1 MRKKIALIT
10 GVTGQDGSYLAE
22 ILLKKNY
29 KVFGARRRSSTTQ
42 SSYRIDHLYNEKF
55 KVNNFKLIYFDL
67 TDSSNIHNVLQ
78 QVTPDEIYNLAA
90 QSHVGVSFN
99 QPEYTANVNG
109 LGTLRI
115 LEAMRSIKSLKKSKL
130 YQASSS
136 EMFGDTKIKPQN
148 EKTIFKPD
156 SPYGISKLF
165 AYHTVINYRNSYNIF
180 ASNGILFNH
189 ESPRRGEFFVTR
201 KIVIGLIKL
210 KLGVAKQL
218 HLGNLESLRDWGHAR
233 EYAEMQWKI
242 LQLNQPDDFVI
253 ATGKQISV
261 RTFLLKVAD
270 QLGMKIYFKGKGLNE
285 IGYNEKNKK
294 IIFVNKDFYRPTD
307 VTNLKGDSSKARKI
321 LNWKPKITID
331 QLISEMIES
340 DYEKIKKEIV

>member
-29 KVFGARRRSSTTQ
+29 KVFGARRRSSTAQ
-42 SSYRIDHLYNEKF
+42 SSYRIDHLYKKKF
-55 KVNNFKLIYFDL
+55 KNNNFKLIYFDL

-156 SPYGISKLF
+156 SPYGVSKLF
-165 AYHTVINYRNSYNIF
+165 GYHTVINYRNSYNIF

-210 KLGVAKQL
+210 KLGLANQL

-242 LQLNQPDDFVI
+242 LQLNRPDDFVI

-261 RTFLLKVAD
+261 RTFLLKVAH
-270 QLGMKIYFKGKGLNE
+270 QLGMRIVFKGKGLKE

-307 VTNLKGDSSKARKI
+307 VTNLQGDSSKARKI

-340 DYEKIKKEIV
+340 DYEKIKKEII

>member
-42 SSYRIDHLYNEKF
+42 SSYRTDHLYNEKF

-210 KLGVAKQL
+210 KLGIANQL

-294 IIFVNKDFYRPTD
+294 IIFVNKYFYRPTD
-307 VTNLKGDSSKARKI
+307 VTNLQGDSSKARKI

>member
-10 GVTGQDGSYLAE
+10 GFTGQDGSYLAE

-42 SSYRIDHLYNEKF
+42 SSYRIDHLYEDKL
-55 KVNNFKLIYFDL
+55 KNNDFKLIYLDL
-67 TDSSNIHNVLQ
+67 TDSSNINNVLQ
-78 QVTPDEIYNLAA
+78 YSKPDEIYNLAA

-99 QPEYTANVNG
+99 QPEYTANVNA

-156 SPYGISKLF
+156 SPYAISKLF
-165 AYHTVINYRNSYNIF
+165 SHHTVINYRNAYGIF

-201 KIVIGLIKL
+201 KIIIGLIKI
-210 KLGVAKQL
+210 KLGIVNRL
-218 HLGNLESLRDWGHAR
+218 NLGNLDSLRDWGHAK

-242 LQLNQPDDFVI
+242 LQHNRPDDFVI

-261 RTFLLKVAD
+261 RTFLIKVAG
-270 QLGMKIYFKGKGLNE
+270 QLGIKIFFKGKGLNE
-285 IGYNEKNKK
+285 ICYDHKNKK

-307 VTNLKGDSSKARKI
+307 VTNLQGDSSKARK
-321 LNWKPKITID
+321 LLKWRPKITID
-331 QLISEMIES
+331 ELISEMIES
-340 DYEKIKKEIV
+340 DYEKIRKQEI

>member
-55 KVNNFKLIYFDL
+55 KENNFKLIYFDL

-78 QVTPDEIYNLAA
+78 QVSPDEIYNLAA

-115 LEAMRSIKSLKKSKL
+115 LEAMRSIKSLKNSKL

-136 EMFGDTKIKPQN
+136 EMFGDTKVKPQN
-148 EKTIFKPD
+148 EKTIFKQD
-156 SPYGISKLF
+156 SPYGI
-165 AYHTVINYRNSYNIF
+165 
-180 ASNGILFNH
+180 
-189 ESPRRGEFFVTR
+189 
-201 KIVIGLIKL
+201 
-210 KLGVAKQL
+210 
-218 HLGNLESLRDWGHAR
+218 
-233 EYAEMQWKI
+233 
-242 LQLNQPDDFVI
+242 
-253 ATGKQISV
+253 
-261 RTFLLKVAD
+261 
-270 QLGMKIYFKGKGLNE
+270 
-285 IGYNEKNKK
+285 
-294 IIFVNKDFYRPTD
+294 
-307 VTNLKGDSSKARKI
+307 
-321 LNWKPKITID
+321 
-331 QLISEMIES
+331 
-340 DYEKIKKEIV
+340 

>member
-29 KVFGARRRSSTTQ
+29 KVFGARRRSSTAL
-42 SSYRIDHLYNEKF
+42 SSFRIDHLYERGYKN
-55 KVNNFKLIYFDL
+55 NNFKLIYLDL
-67 TDSSNIHNVLQ
+67 TDSSNINNVLQ
-78 QVTPDEIYNLAA
+78 NTKPDEIYNLAA

-99 QPEYTANVNG
+99 QPEYTANVNA

-115 LEAMRSIKSLKKSKL
+115 LEAMKSIKSLEKSKL

-136 EMFGDTKIKPQN
+136 EIFGDTKIKPQN
-148 EKTIFKPD
+148 EKTIFKPN

-165 AYHTVINYRNSYNIF
+165 AHQTVINYRNAYSIF

-201 KIVIGLIKL
+201 KIIIGLIRL
-210 KLGVAKQL
+210 KLGVANKL
-218 HLGNLESLRDWGHAR
+218 NFGNLDSLRDWGHAK

-242 LQLNQPDDFVI
+242 LQHNRPDDFVI

-261 RTFLLKVAD
+261 RNFLLKAAS
-270 QLGMKIYFKGKGLNE
+270 QLGMKIFFKGKGLNE
-285 IGYNEKNKK
+285 IGYDHKNKK
-294 IIFVNKDFYRPTD
+294 IIFVNKDLYRPTD
-307 VTNLKGDSSKARKI
+307 VTNLQGNSLKAKKL
-321 LNWKPKITID
+321 LNWEPKITID
-331 QLISEMIES
+331 ELISEMIES
-340 DYEKIKKEIV
+340 DYEKIKKQEI

>member
-55 KVNNFKLIYFDL
+55 KENNFKLIYFDL

-78 QVTPDEIYNLAA
+78 QVSPDEIYNLAA

-115 LEAMRSIKSLKKSKL
+115 LEAMRSIKSLKNSKL

-136 EMFGDTKIKPQN
+136 EMFGDTKVKPQN

-165 AYHTVINYRNSYNIF
+165 AHHTVINYRNSYNIF

-210 KLGVAKQL
+210 KLGITNKL

-242 LQLNQPDDFVI
+242 LQLSRPDDFVI

-270 QLGMKIYFKGKGLNE
+270 QLGMKIFFKGKGLNE

-307 VTNLKGDSSKARKI
+307 VTNLQGDSSKARKI

-340 DYEKIKKEIV
+340 DYDKIKKEII

>member
-55 KVNNFKLIYFDL
+55 KENNFKLIYFDL

-78 QVTPDEIYNLAA
+78 QVSPDEIYNLAA

-165 AYHTVINYRNSYNIF
+165 AHHTVINYRNSYNIF

-210 KLGVAKQL
+210 KLGITNKF

-242 LQLNQPDDFVI
+242 LQLSRPDDFVI

-270 QLGMKIYFKGKGLNE
+270 QLGMKIFFKGRGLNE

-294 IIFVNKDFYRPTD
+294 IIFVDKDFYRPTD
-307 VTNLKGDSSKARKI
+307 VTNLQGDSSKARKI

-340 DYEKIKKEIV
+340 DYDKIKKEII

>member
-165 AYHTVINYRNSYNIF
+165 AHHTVINYRNSYNIF

-210 KLGVAKQL
+210 KLGVANHL

-285 IGYNEKNKK
+285 IGYNKKNKK

-307 VTNLKGDSSKARKI
+307 VTNLQGDSSKARKI